1 MALDVCLYILSAL
14 CGLVAGSFL
23 NVCIYRLPRGEFFSK
38 NRSFCPNCKAP
49 IKAYDNIP
57 VLSYLILRGK
67 CRSCGQRISPRYP
80 FVELLT
86 CALWVGNYAAFGLD
100 GMTVVFDITVA
111 VLIVAAFVD
120 LDTFE
125 IPDSGIITLLV
136 LGAIT
141 FAPFG
146 GVSWQ
151 DKLIGCVC
159 VSVPMLIVCLF
170 GGMGFGDVKLYFVL
184 GLLLGWQKILV
195 VFLLSVVSGAV
206 VSVVYLLIKRRKD
219 EGADGETEDGEK
231 DEESERAPVAQ
242 EDGQLVGNRLC
253 STESDESCTE
263 EECGLT
269 QSVDD
274 GSSESDCAATC
285 ATGCKKSG
293 DGTSSDD
300 GAEEESG
307 AGNEEDD
314 DDPLSRKKK
323 GRVIPFGPFIALAT
337 VVTLYGGD
345 ALISVYARLLGLQ

>member
-14 CGLVAGSFL
+14 CGIVVGSFL

-57 VLSYLILRGK
+57 VLSYIILRGK

-100 GMTVVFDITVA
+100 GMTIVYDITVA

-125 IPDSGIITLLV
+125 IPDSGIITLLI

-151 DKLIGCVC
+151 DKLIGCAC

-206 VSVVYLLIKRRKD
+206 VSVVYLVIKRRKAAAD
-219 EGADGETEDGEK
+219 DSMENSGEQDKECCSVDFSDAGRADDAKVVAVGEEREETFAEDKSEEGQASAVGEVSG
-231 DEESERAPVAQ
+231 V
-242 EDGQLVGNRLC
+242 
-253 STESDESCTE
+253 SDE
-263 EECGLT
+263 
-269 QSVDD
+269 
-274 GSSESDCAATC
+274 
-285 ATGCKKSG
+285 
-293 DGTSSDD
+293 
-300 GAEEESG
+300 
-307 AGNEEDD
+307 D
-314 DDPLSRKKK
+314 DDPLPKSKK
-323 GRVIPFGPFIALAT
+323 GRVVPFGPFIALAT

-345 ALISVYARLLGLQ
+345 ALISIYARLLGL

>member
-1 MALDVCLYILSAL
+1 MVALDMCLYILSAL
-14 CGLVAGSFL
+14 CGLAVGSFL

-57 VLSYLILRGK
+57 VLSYIILRGK

-80 FVELLT
+80 LVELLT
-86 CALWVGNYAAFGLD
+86 CALWVGNYAAFGID
-100 GMTVVFDITVA
+100 GMTIVYDITVA

-125 IPDSGIITLLV
+125 IPDSGIITLLI

-206 VSVVYLLIKRRKD
+206 VSVVYLVIKRRKAA
-219 EGADGETEDGEK
+219 ADDSMENSGEQ
-231 DEESERAPVAQ
+231 DEECCSVDFSDAGRADDAKVVAVGEEREETFAEDKSE
-242 EDGQLVGNRLC
+242 EGQASAVGEV
-253 STESDESCTE
+253 SDVSDE
-263 EECGLT
+263 
-269 QSVDD
+269 
-274 GSSESDCAATC
+274 
-285 ATGCKKSG
+285 
-293 DGTSSDD
+293 
-300 GAEEESG
+300 
-307 AGNEEDD
+307 D
-314 DDPLSRKKK
+314 DDPLPKSKK
-323 GRVIPFGPFIALAT
+323 GSVVPFGPFIALAT

-345 ALISVYARLLGLQ
+345 ALISIYARLVGL

>member
-1 MALDVCLYILSAL
+1 MVALDVCLYILSAL
-14 CGLVAGSFL
+14 CGLVVGSFL

-38 NRSFCPNCKAP
+38 NRSFCPNCKSP

-57 VLSYLILRGK
+57 LLSYIILRGK
-67 CRSCGQRISPRYP
+67 CRSCGERISPRYP
-80 FVELLT
+80 LVELLT

-100 GMTVVFDITVA
+100 GMTIVYDITVA

-125 IPDSGIITLLV
+125 IPDSGIITLLI

-151 DKLIGCVC
+151 DKLIGCAC

-206 VSVVYLLIKRRKD
+206 VSVVYLVIKRRKAA
-219 EGADGETEDGEK
+219 ADDSIENSGEQ
-231 DEESERAPVAQ
+231 DEECCSVDFSDAGRADDAKVVAVGEEREEMFAEDKSE
-242 EDGQLVGNRLC
+242 EGQASAVGEV
-253 STESDESCTE
+253 SDVSDE
-263 EECGLT
+263 
-269 QSVDD
+269 
-274 GSSESDCAATC
+274 
-285 ATGCKKSG
+285 
-293 DGTSSDD
+293 
-300 GAEEESG
+300 
-307 AGNEEDD
+307 D
-314 DDPLSRKKK
+314 DDPLPKSKK
-323 GRVIPFGPFIALAT
+323 GSVVPFGPFIALAT

-345 ALISVYARLLGLQ
+345 ALISIYARLLGL

>member
-14 CGLVAGSFL
+14 GGLVVGSFL

-38 NRSFCPNCKAP
+38 SRSFCPNCKSP

-57 VLSYLILRGK
+57 VLSYIILRGK
-67 CRSCGQRISPRYP
+67 CRSCGERISPRYP
-80 FVELLT
+80 LVELLT

-100 GMTVVFDITVA
+100 GMTIVYDITVA

-125 IPDSGIITLLV
+125 IPDSGIITLLI

-159 VSVPMLIVCLF
+159 VSVSMLIVCLF

-206 VSVVYLLIKRRKD
+206 VSVVYLVIKRRKAA
-219 EGADGETEDGEK
+219 ADDSIENSGEQ
-231 DEESERAPVAQ
+231 DEECCSVDFSDAGRADDAKVVAVGEEREETFAEDKSE
-242 EDGQLVGNRLC
+242 EGQASAVGEV
-253 STESDESCTE
+253 SDVSDE
-263 EECGLT
+263 
-269 QSVDD
+269 
-274 GSSESDCAATC
+274 
-285 ATGCKKSG
+285 
-293 DGTSSDD
+293 
-300 GAEEESG
+300 
-307 AGNEEDD
+307 D
-314 DDPLSRKKK
+314 DDPLPKSKK
-323 GRVIPFGPFIALAT
+323 GRVVPFGPFIALAT

-345 ALISVYARLLGLQ
+345 ALISIYARLLGL